1 MQPPALHRL
10 QSFLPLGEAAL
21 QGLLQRRQDGALRH
35 RHRAQNQAVGQ
46 REVTAGTLG
55 GRRRDVAGSAA
66 PDEVLSCL
74 VPSVLGSEAT
84 PPSPRQWDSPF
95 LGDALGGD
103 LRELRGSRVKGLL
116 VPGEGGV
123 SSEPQRSRP
132 CWDGVGAARGH
143 SLGRAGP
150 SLLGGSLG
158 PLIPFQEGLEVL
170 QLEGREQRGSG
181 RGPQRRGGPRGLS
194 LTSWACRRLAFH
206 SRRMTTSHC

>member
-10 QSFLPLGEAAL
+10 QPFLPLGEAAL
-21 QGLLQRRQDGALRH
+21 QGLPQRRQGGTLRH
-35 RHRAQNQAVGQ
+35 RHRAQNQAVG
-46 REVTAGTLG
+46 
-55 GRRRDVAGSAA
+55 RRDCGSLQAPSGAGAETCVAGSSA
-66 PDEVLSCL
+66 PDKALSCP

-84 PPSPRQWDSPF
+84 LPSPHQWDSPF
-95 LGDALGGD
+95 FGDALGGD
-103 LRELRGSRVKGLL
+103 LRELRGSRVKGFR

-158 PLIPFQEGLEVL
+158 SLIPFQEGLEVL

-181 RGPQRRGGPRGLS
+181 RGPQRRWGPAARASPLGPAGGWRSTAGG
-194 LTSWACRRLAFH
+194 
-206 SRRMTTSHC
+206 